1 MLISWCFIAHSLLF
15 KSFGDDVSDNERCFS
30 MLISWCFI
38 TLSLLFKSFGD
49 DGRVIMK
56 GTVQ

>member
-1 MLISWCFIAHSLLF
+1 MMMSWCFIA
-15 KSFGDDVSDNERCFS
+15 
-30 MLISWCFI
+30 
-38 TLSLLFKSFGD
+38 LSLLFKSFGD